1 LQGKVKVNGQ
11 AICELGTKVNEK
23 DIVEFE
29 GRIVKKEI
37 NKEYTYILL
46 NKPIDYVTTAKD
58 QFRRKTVLDLVKTNK
73 RLVPVRKIRYV
84 YVRCTNPNR

>member
-1 LQGKVKVNGQ
+1 MQGKVKVNGQ
-11 AICELGTKVNEK
+11 VVDELGTKVNEE

-29 GRIVKKEI
+29 GRRVKQEI

-73 RLVPVRKIRYV
+73 RLVPVRKIRHV
-84 YVRCTNPNR
+84 YNRRINTNR